1 VCVGLS
7 IYSIPSDNGLSI
19 GGIIQAEKL
28 RRMAAEE
35 KERLG
40 HVSEENYIYI
50 CMCVIGWLYQVSDCM
65 CLHFL
70 HDYHYTK
77 SL

>member
-40 HVSEENYIYI
+40 HVSKDRYVCVCHKGGCIKSPIACAYTF
-50 CMCVIGWLYQVSDCM
+50 CMTTIIQILCN
-65 CLHFL
+65 
-70 HDYHYTK
+70 
-77 SL
+77 